1 MFDGEGGCVIARAR
15 QTNDRERGTMRK
27 TAEFLIATALAM
39 LMAAPV
45 SAYSVLDIGPSG
57 ANAEARSG
65 LLGNTGSCLETFDG
79 SQFCNAPVLARG
91 GDNVKRLFRSQ
102 RTGQAWNAPP
112 PTVRGGW

>member
-1 MFDGEGGCVIARAR
+1 MFDGGGGCVIARAR
-15 QTNDRERGTMRK
+15 QTNDRERDTMRK

-65 LLGNTGSCLETFDG
+65 LLGNSGSCLETFDG
-79 SQFCNAPVLARG
+79 SQFCNAPVLAKS
-91 GDNVKRLFRSQ
+91 GDRMKPLFRSQ
-102 RTGQAWNAPP
+102 RKVWNAPP

>member
-1 MFDGEGGCVIARAR
+1 
-15 QTNDRERGTMRK
+15 MRK

-79 SQFCNAPVLARG
+79 SQFCNAPVLAKS

-102 RTGQAWNAPP
+102 RKVWNAPP